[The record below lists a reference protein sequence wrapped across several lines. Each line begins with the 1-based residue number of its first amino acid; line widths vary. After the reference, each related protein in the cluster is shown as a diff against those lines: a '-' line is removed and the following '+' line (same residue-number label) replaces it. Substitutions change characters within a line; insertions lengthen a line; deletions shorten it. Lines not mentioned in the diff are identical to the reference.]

1 MYICTLTLLKIKA
14 MLLQIPTIFHQDSL
28 MVSSDDHSISGL
40 IKQGRFEELLDKL
53 IHWSIDFGGKL
64 LLAILIFVIGKWLIK
79 RIKKTVNRIMAKRNL
94 DRTLQGF
101 LKNLMD
107 IFLYTVLI
115 IFIIN
120 LIGTKTVS
128 IAAIIAAAGLAIGL
142 AVKDNLANFA
152 GGVMLLFNRPFN
164 AGDLI
169 EAQNLKGTVQ
179 TIGILY
185 TQLVT
190 FDSRRVYIPNGPLST
205 GNIINY
211 SSEPNRRLEFVIG
224 VDYGTNVDEVKGI
237 LSEIMDNHPKI
248 LKDPAPVVILRE
260 MKDSSVEYALRFF
273 TKNEDYSEV
282 NFNMNELVYNKLNE
296 KGISIPFP
304 QLTLH
309 LASDSDK
316 SFFK

>member
-1 MYICTLTLLKIKA
+1 
-14 MLLQIPTIFHQDSL
+14 
-28 MVSSDDHSISGL
+28 MVSSSGHTVSAL

-64 LLAILIFVIGKWLIK
+64 ILAILIFVVGKWLIK
-79 RIKKTVNRIMAKRNL
+79 RIKNAINRIMIKRRL

-101 LKNLMD
+101 LKNLTD

-211 SSEPNRRLEFVIG
+211 SSEPARRLEFVIG
-224 VDYGTNVDEVKGI
+224 VDYGTDVNEVKEI
-237 LSEIMDNHPKI
+237 LSEIMHSHPKI
-248 LKDPAPVVILRE
+248 LKDPAPAVIFRE
-260 MKDSSVEYALRFF
+260 MKDSSIEFALRFF
-273 TKNEDYSEV
+273 TKNEDYANVS
-282 NFNMNELVYNKLNE
+282 FDMNELVYNKFNE

-309 LASDSDK
+309 LAGDSSDRNI
-316 SFFK
+316 FK

>member
-1 MYICTLTLLKIKA
+1 
-14 MLLQIPTIFHQDSL
+14 MLLQIPTIFQQDSL
-28 MVSSDDHSISGL
+28 MVSSDHTVSGL

-64 LLAILIFVIGKWLIK
+64 LLAILIFVVGKWLIK
-79 RIKKTVNRIMAKRNL
+79 RIKKTVNRIMTRRNL

-101 LKNLMD
+101 LKNLID

-211 SSEPNRRLEFVIG
+211 SSEPSRRLEFVIG

-237 LSEIMDNHPKI
+237 LTEIMDNHPKI

-260 MKDSSVEYALRFF
+260 MKDSSVEFALRFF
-273 TKNEDYSEV
+273 TKNEDYANV
-282 NFNMNELVYNKLNE
+282 NFDMNELVYNKLNE
-296 KGISIPFP
+296 KGITIPFP

-309 LASDSDK
+309 LANDSNK

>member
-1 MYICTLTLLKIKA
+1 
-14 MLLQIPTIFHQDSL
+14 MLLQIPDIFQQDSL
-28 MVSSDDHSISGL
+28 TVPPEHTVSGL

-53 IHWSIDFGGKL
+53 IHWGIDFGGKL
-64 LLAILIFVIGKWLIK
+64 ILAVLIFVVGKWLIK
-79 RIKKTVNRIMAKRNL
+79 QIKKAINRIMVKRDL

-101 LKNLMD
+101 LKNLTD

-164 AGDLI
+164 AGDFI
-169 EAQNLKGTVQ
+169 EAQNLQGTVQ

-185 TQLVT
+185 TQLIT

-211 SSEPNRRLEFVIG
+211 SSERNRRLEYIIG
-224 VDYGTNVDEVKGI
+224 VDYGTNVDEVKEV
-237 LSEIMDNHPKI
+237 LSEIINSHPKI
-248 LKDPAPVVILRE
+248 LKDPAPVVILKE
-260 MKDSSVEYALRFF
+260 MKESSVNYALRFF
-273 TKNEDYSEV
+273 TKNEDYWDV
-282 NFNMNELVYNKLNE
+282 NFNLNELIYNKFNE
-296 KGISIPFP
+296 KGITIPFR
-304 QLTLH
+304 QLTLY
-309 LASDSDK
+309 LANDSHK
-316 SFFK
+316 NPLTQSE

>member
-1 MYICTLTLLKIKA
+1 
-14 MLLQIPTIFHQDSL
+14 MLLQIPSIFQQDSL
-28 MVSSDDHSISGL
+28 TVPGL
-40 IKQGRFEELLDKL
+40 IEQGHFEELLNKF
-53 IHWSIDFGGKL
+53 IHWCIEFGGKL
-64 LLAILIFVIGKWLIK
+64 LLAILIFVVGKWLIK
-79 RIKKTVNRIMAKRNL
+79 QIKKMVKRIMARRNL

-107 IFLYTVLI
+107 IFLYTILI
-115 IFIIN
+115 ILIIN

-128 IAAIIAAAGLAIGL
+128 IAAIIASAGLAVGL

-179 TIGILY
+179 SIGILY

-211 SSEPNRRLEFVIG
+211 TAEPSRRLEFVIG

-237 LSEIMDNHPKI
+237 LSEIMDSHPKI

-260 MKDSSVEYALRFF
+260 MKESSVEYALRFF
-273 TKNEDYSEV
+273 TKNADYAEV
-282 NFNMNELVYNKLNE
+282 NFHMNELVYNKLNE
-296 KGISIPFP
+296 KGITIPFP

-309 LASDSDK
+309 LADK
-316 SFFK
+316 SLIK